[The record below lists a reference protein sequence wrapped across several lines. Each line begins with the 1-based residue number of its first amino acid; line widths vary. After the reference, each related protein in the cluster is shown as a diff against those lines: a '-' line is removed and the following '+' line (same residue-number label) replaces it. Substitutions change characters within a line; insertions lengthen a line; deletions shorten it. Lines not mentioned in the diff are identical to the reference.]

1 MIADVYS
8 GERFVATIE
17 SFSLTG
23 LKRRASQLC
32 NGRCKA
38 FDRMVVRF
46 DTTSRPVTFYRRN
59 KICPNNTAVFGQW
72 R

>member
-46 DTTSRPVTFYRRN
+46 DTSSKPVTFYRFN
-59 KICPNNTAVFGQW
+59 KICPDNTAVWGKW
-72 R
+72 H

>member
-17 SFSLTG
+17 SSSLRG

-32 NGRCKA
+32 NGKWKA

-46 DTTSRPVTFYRRN
+46 DTSSKPVTFYRFN